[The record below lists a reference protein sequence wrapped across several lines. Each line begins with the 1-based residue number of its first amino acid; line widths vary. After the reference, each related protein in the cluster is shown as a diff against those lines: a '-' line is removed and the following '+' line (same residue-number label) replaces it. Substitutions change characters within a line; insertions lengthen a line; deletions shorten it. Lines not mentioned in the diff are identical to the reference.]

1 MPEYRQELR
10 TLGAAGARLTPYDDE
25 LPRSPKG
32 QELFSYLPG
41 YYETSRIMRS
51 DAETKGQEMDLL
63 YTALNETLDQFFVRT
78 ATWGL
83 EIWERELDIPV
94 DSSKP
99 IEQRRSVVESKLR
112 GGGIFTGKMVRNVA
126 AAYEQGEIEVDFRPQ
141 EWAFTITFVGTRGLP
156 PNLDDLKAAIENI
169 KPAHLAVEY
178 AFTYLRWDELDSKK
192 LTWDQFDALQQT
204 WDELEVWK

>member
-1 MPEYRQELR
+1 MPNGIEGQQTVGGAS
-10 TLGAAGARLTPYDDE
+10 TLPTLYDE
-25 LPRSPKG
+25 KLPRSPKG

-63 YTALNETLDQFFVRT
+63 YAALNETLDQFFVRT

-83 EIWERELDIPV
+83 EIWERELDIAV
-94 DSSKP
+94 DLAKP

-112 GGGIFTGKMVRNVA
+112 GGGVFSGKMVRNVA
-126 AAYEQGEIEVDFRPQ
+126 AAYEQGEIDVEFRPQ

-192 LTWDQFDALQQT
+192 LTWDQFDALHQT
-204 WDELEVWK
+204 WNELEVWK